1 VTRVGT
7 APNGVNGV
15 NGVGTTPNAAKN
27 ALDPFARLV
36 ERGVLSVFDQ
46 ELALA
51 LGEIANERSEAV
63 LLGAAF
69 ASAAVRAGHTCADI
83 GRLAER
89 TFEDAEGHP
98 LDLALPARDPW
109 IRALLLSK
117 LVTTADAPPG
127 PPRPLVL
134 DARGR
139 LYLMRYFA
147 YEERLAAALVSR
159 AGKAPESVDRAVLQT
174 TLARLFPPADT
185 RGALQRVAALVFLGR
200 RLTVISGGPGTGK
213 TYTVAKALALLQE
226 QALAQGRAPY
236 RVLLAAPTG
245 KAAQRLGDAIR
256 ENLAKLD
263 LDPQKLGIP
272 TQAATLHRALGFQP
286 RTPTRFRR
294 HAGNPLVEDV
304 VVVDEASMVDLALM
318 AKLVDAVRPDA
329 RLLLLG
335 DKDQLASVE
344 AGAILADIYAG
355 AGDGVSQALATE
367 LHALAGVKL
376 PVSSTRPEPGLHDG
390 MIHLT
395 ESHRFDDDGGI
406 AALARAVNAGDPA
419 AALEVLARGGS
430 VSLVRVGNRRE
441 LEGAL
446 GPLAVERLG
455 DIGAGSPAERL
466 ALLDRFRVLAAHR
479 RGPFGVEG
487 LNAFVAAELGRRE
500 RLEPRGAF
508 FDGRPVLVVAN
519 DYDAGLF
526 NGDIGVLAPRAPG
539 GPLRAW
545 FRGET
550 PGTLRDLSPARLPGH
565 ETAFAL
571 SVHKS
576 QGSEFGEVAL
586 VLPERASPVLTRELV
601 YTAVTRARRHVTLF
615 GSEPVLRH
623 AISTRVERASGL
635 AERLWGSGR

>member
-1 VTRVGT
+1 VT
-7 APNGVNGV
+7 
-15 NGVGTTPNAAKN
+15 
-27 ALDPFARLV
+27 FARLV
-36 ERGVLSVFDQ
+36 ERRVLSVFDQ

-51 LGEIANERSEAV
+51 LGEIVGETSEAV

-89 TFEDAEGHP
+89 TFEDDDGAPLEG
-98 LDLALPARDPW
+98 LTLPPRDAW
-109 IRALLLSK
+109 LRALLLSK

-134 DARGR
+134 DAAGR
-139 LYLMRYFA
+139 LYLQRYFG
-147 YEERLAAALVSR
+147 YESRLASALTAR
-159 AGKAPESVDRAVLQT
+159 AGKASEPIDRKALAAS
-174 TLARLFPPADT
+174 LARLFPPADT
-185 RGALQRVAALVFLGR
+185 RGALQRVAALVVLGR

-213 TYTVAKALALLQE
+213 TFTVAKALALLQE
-226 QALAQGRAPY
+226 QALAAGRAPY

-272 TQAATLHRALGFQP
+272 THASTLHRALGFQP

-294 HAGNPLVEDV
+294 HAGHPLVEDV

-318 AKLVDAVRPDA
+318 AKLIDAVRPDA

-355 AGDGVSQALATE
+355 AGDGVSQALADE
-367 LHALAGVKL
+367 LQALAGVEL
-376 PVSSTRPEPGLHDG
+376 SVSTARPEPGLHDG

-406 AALARAVNAGDPA
+406 AELARAVNTGDAPR
-419 AALEVLARGGS
+419 ALELLARGGS
-430 VSLVRVGNRRE
+430 VSLVHVGGRRE
-441 LEGAL
+441 LEATL

-455 DIGAGSPAERL
+455 DIGAGPPAERL

-487 LNAFVAAELGRRE
+487 LNAFVLAELGRRE
-500 RLEPRGAF
+500 RLEPRGAY

-519 DYDAGLF
+519 DYDVGLF
-526 NGDIGVLAPRAPG
+526 NGDVGVLAPRAPG
-539 GPLRAW
+539 APLRAW
-545 FRGET
+545 FRGEA
-550 PGTLRDLSPARLPGH
+550 PGKLRELSPARLPGH

-576 QGSEFGEVAL
+576 QGSEFAEVAL
-586 VLPERASPVLTRELV
+586 VLPERPSPVLTRELV
-601 YTAVTRARRHVTLF
+601 YTAVTRARSRVTIF
-615 GSEPVLRH
+615 GSESVLRQ
-623 AISTRVERASGL
+623 AIQTRVERASGL
-635 AERLWGSGR
+635 AERLWGSKSR

>member
-1 VTRVGT
+1 VTPSLIGLQGGGERRTV
-7 APNGVNGV
+7 
-15 NGVGTTPNAAKN
+15 AA
-27 ALDPFARLV
+27 LLARFV
-36 ERGVLSVFDQ
+36 ERRVLSAFDR

-51 LGEIANERSEAV
+51 LGEIVREDGEAV

-89 TFEDAEGHP
+89 LFEDDQGQPIPE
-98 LDLALPARDPW
+98 LTLPARDPW
-109 IRALLLSK
+109 LRALLLSK
-117 LVTTADAPPG
+117 LVATADSEAG

-134 DARGR
+134 DAHGR
-139 LYLMRYFA
+139 LYLQRYFA
-147 YEERLAAALVSR
+147 YEARLARALLERS
-159 AGKAPESVDRAVLQT
+159 GKAEERIDQRALAAS
-174 TLARLFPPADT
+174 LARLFPPADT
-185 RGALQRVAALVFLGR
+185 RGALQRVAALVFLGQR
-200 RLTVISGGPGTGK
+200 VTVISGGPGTGK

-226 QALAQGRAPY
+226 QALAAGRAPY

-263 LDPQKLGIP
+263 LDPEKLGIP

-294 HAGNPLVEDV
+294 HAGHPLVEDV
-304 VVVDEASMVDLALM
+304 IVVDEASMVDLALM

-355 AGDGVSQALATE
+355 AGDGVSRALASE
-367 LHALAGVKL
+367 LAELAGAKVA
-376 PVSSTRPEPGLHDG
+376 VSSRRPEPGLHDG

-406 AALARAVNAGDPA
+406 AALGRAVNAGDSA
-419 AALEVLARGGS
+419 AALQVLAAGGS
-430 VSLVRVGNRRE
+430 VSLVRVANRRE

-446 GPLAVERLG
+446 GPLVDGRLG
-455 DIGAGSPAERL
+455 AIGSGPPAARL
-466 ALLDRFRVLAAHR
+466 ALLDQFRVLAAHR
-479 RGPFGVEG
+479 QGPFGVEG

-500 RLEPRGAF
+500 RVEPRGPF

-519 DYDAGLF
+519 DYDVSLF
-526 NGDIGVLAPRAPG
+526 NGDVGVLAPRAPG
-539 GPLRAW
+539 EPLRAW
-545 FRGET
+545 FRGDE
-550 PGTLRDLSPARLPGH
+550 PGALRELSPARLPGH

-576 QGSEFGEVAL
+576 QGSEFAEVAL
-586 VLPERASPVLTRELV
+586 VLPERPSPVLTRELV
-601 YTAVTRARRHVTLF
+601 YTAVTRARRRVTIF
-615 GSEPVLRH
+615 GSESVLRH
-623 AISTRVERASGL
+623 AIETRVERASGL
-635 AERLWGSGR
+635 AERLWGTRR